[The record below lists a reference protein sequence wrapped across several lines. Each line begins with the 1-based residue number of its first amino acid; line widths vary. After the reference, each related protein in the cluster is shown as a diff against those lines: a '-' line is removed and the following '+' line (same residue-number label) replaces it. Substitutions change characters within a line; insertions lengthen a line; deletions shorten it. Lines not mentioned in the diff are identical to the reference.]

1 MRVLLVAH
9 PDRPRA
15 TDALATARALLASRG
30 HEPVV
35 VGAEV
40 ALAPD
45 GPEAADPARGPAPG
59 LVVSFGG
66 DGTFL
71 RAARLA
77 RAFDAPVVGVNIGRV
92 GFLAGIDPEDLERD
106 LDVLLAGEGHEEL
119 RSTLEATILDA
130 DGRACGELW
139 ALNEVAVE
147 KVARE
152 RLVRLEVSIA
162 GTPFA
167 SLAADALIV
176 ATATGST
183 AYALSAGGP
192 IVAPTLDATLVVP
205 VAPHSLFDRTVVA
218 QPGDLIRVDLP
229 RDQDGALV
237 SADGTEPVRLPPGGA
252 AEIRGGGRP
261 VRVAHASPPDF
272 FGRVRRTF
280 RLG

>member
-15 TDALATARALLASRG
+15 EEAVAAARALLAARG
-30 HEPVV
+30 HEAVDV
-35 VGAEV
+35 
-40 ALAPD
+40 APD
-45 GPEAADPARGPAPG
+45 VVIAADGAIDRDLGPTPG

-71 RAARLA
+71 RAARIA
-77 RAFDAPVVGVNIGRV
+77 RALDAPVVGVNVGRV
-92 GFLAGIDPEDLERD
+92 GFLAGIDPADLERD
-106 LDVLLAGEGHEEL
+106 LDVLLAGGGREEP
-119 RSTLEATILDA
+119 RSTLEARILDA
-130 DGRACGELW
+130 DGAPRGELW

-147 KVARE
+147 KVARQ
-152 RLVRLEVSIA
+152 RLIRLEVSIA

-218 QPGDLIRVDLP
+218 RPGDVVRIDLP

-237 SADGTEPVRLPPGGA
+237 SADGSEPLRLPPGGA

-261 VRVAHASPPDF
+261 VRVAQVGAPDF

>member
-1 MRVLLVAH
+1 MRVALVVH
-9 PDRPRA
+9 PDRERA
-15 TDALATARALLASRG
+15 EELLAQ
-30 HEPVV
+30 
-35 VGAEV
+35 AV
-40 ALAPD
+40 ALVSAKGHTAVRIDSEAVDAEGPVPD
-45 GPEAADPARGPAPG
+45 
-59 LVVSFGG
+59 LVVSLGG

-77 RAFDAPVVGVNIGRV
+77 RAHDAPVVGVNVGRV
-92 GFLAGIDPEDLERD
+92 GFLAEIEPDHLERD
-106 LDVLLAGEGHEEL
+106 LGLLLDGGGEVEP
-119 RSTLEATILDA
+119 RATLEAVTLDA
-130 DGRACGELW
+130 AGRRSGELW

-176 ATATGST
+176 ATPTGST

-218 QPGDLIRVDLP
+218 RPTDVVRIDLP

-237 SADGTEPVRLPPGGA
+237 TADGTTALRLPPGGA
-252 AEIRGGGRP
+252 VEVRGGGRP
-261 VRVAHASPPDF
+261 VRVLRVGTAEF